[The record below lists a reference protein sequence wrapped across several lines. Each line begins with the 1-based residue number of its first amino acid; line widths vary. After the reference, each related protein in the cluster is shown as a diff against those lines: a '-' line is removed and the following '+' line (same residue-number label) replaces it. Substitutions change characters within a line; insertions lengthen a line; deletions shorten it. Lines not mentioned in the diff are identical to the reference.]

1 MSFFRYKGGLTLPM
15 LITSPDQE
23 KIKSY
28 DFGVSHGDE
37 LFFLFRQTGLL
48 SDRNELL
55 RNDKDQDMIKKMI
68 HLWTSFATNGN

>member
-1 MSFFRYKGGLTLPM
+1 M

-68 HLWTSFATNGN
+68 HLWTSFATNGECTRSSLGYQN